1 MTYKKDNRPSTL
13 GAIIKI
19 ERKKAGLTQAE
30 LGERIG
36 LKESRVSKIEN
47 GAPISPEVASF
58 ILSKIGSELQLNVV
72 SKKIENP
79 SYIEFLMAAIHHF
92 SKIKG
97 ISLDRA
103 YKYLKTFKGLD
114 YLRDYQEIEQTLSY
128 EEITS
133 NLSKVC
139 INNGGGL

>member
-1 MTYKKDNRPSTL
+1 MTYKKDNQPSTL

-72 SKKIENP
+72 SKKIEN
-79 SYIEFLMAAIHHF
+79 SSDIEFLVAAIHHF

-97 ISLDRA
+97 ISLDRS
-103 YKYLKTFKGLD
+103 YRYLKTFKGLD
-114 YLRDYQEIEQTLSY
+114 FLKEYQEIEQTLSY

>member
-1 MTYKKDNRPSTL
+1 MTYKKESSTL
-13 GAIIKI
+13 GAIIKM

-30 LGERIG
+30 LGVRIG

-58 ILSKIGSELQLNVV
+58 ILSKIGSELQLKVV
-72 SKKIENP
+72 SSKTEN
-79 SYIEFLMAAIHHF
+79 SFSIEFLMSAIHHF
-92 SKIKG
+92 SKFKG
-97 ISLDRA
+97 ISLGRA
-103 YKYLKTFKGLD
+103 FKYLKTFKGLD
-114 YLRDYQEIEQTLSY
+114 YLREFQEIEQTLSY

-139 INNGGGL
+139 INNGGAL